1 MGEEHRI
8 RTDKFLLT
16 MLPEE
21 RAMLEKNAAEFGLT
35 KSEYLR
41 KLILADT
48 LMGTHRTMDKEQA
61 EKLIYQVGK
70 IGTNINQI
78 AYNTNVKAY
87 TTKEDYERLYRCFFD
102 LLNVVANIP
111 YFDIEERERWQQH
124 ISMLLHQL

>member
-21 RAMLEKNAAEFGLT
+21 RAMLEKNAADFGLT

-70 IGTNINQI
+70 IGTNVNQI